1 VAHGNLERL
10 RHAGHEEER
19 VSDLA
24 RINTLAINF
33 GDKYDARQM
42 RELMQHIQELTRLN
56 QKFIQL
62 LRGGAVVQI
71 LVKTGPEDFA
81 AEWRDP

>member
-1 VAHGNLERL
+1 
-10 RHAGHEEER
+10 
-19 VSDLA
+19 
-24 RINTLAINF
+24 
-33 GDKYDARQM
+33 M

-62 LRGGAVVQI
+62 LRGGAVGQI